1 MQLCNYLKSSVY
13 NVCRKL
19 EGFLWEKLLLS
30 PSQGCVDAASI
41 GYGICNANQAVTAT
55 KTAKTTTTIGLISKK
70 QNKTKQNNFAPA
82 AHFVCTFLCHYFARP
97 QRETSGNFRKLPSY
111 TFYGGNFVCGPVHI
125 FSPLLFLTLVDASIS
140 HFLTAAVKISS
151 CSSNEIGLLCFF
163 IPGSS
168 FFSVIHANVDF
179 KIKSKERIGFVVVV
193 FYV

>member
-41 GYGICNANQAVTAT
+41 GYQNGICNANQALTAT

-70 QNKTKQNNFAPA
+70 TKTKTKQNNFAPA

-97 QRETSGNFRKLPSY
+97 QRETSGNFLVTRFLEEILYVVLLTFFRRRSFLPWWPLA
-111 TFYGGNFVCGPVHI
+111 FLI
-125 FSPLLFLTLVDASIS
+125 FSQPL
-140 HFLTAAVKISS
+140 
-151 CSSNEIGLLCFF
+151 
-163 IPGSS
+163 
-168 FFSVIHANVDF
+168 
-179 KIKSKERIGFVVVV
+179 
-193 FYV
+193 